1 MLPHPLTTFELQKY
15 YQNEPKFNGI
25 YWRNDLP
32 KTKDGAFVV
41 NPDEYK
47 LLQTYWITLYVNG
60 GNAMWKWNW

>member
-1 MLPHPLTTFELQKY
+1 MLPHPLTTFEIQKY